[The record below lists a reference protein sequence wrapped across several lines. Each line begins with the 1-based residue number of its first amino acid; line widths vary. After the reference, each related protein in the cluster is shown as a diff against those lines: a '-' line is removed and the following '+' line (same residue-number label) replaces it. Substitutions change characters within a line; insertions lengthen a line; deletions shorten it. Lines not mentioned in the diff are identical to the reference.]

1 MVLVRGGALTPRFI
15 LAQVRR
21 EQKITL
27 GEMRATGLRRLLFI
41 AKTTSALTTSKIS
54 AEQWPDHI
62 RLSHLEPLFVCQVC
76 GHKGA
81 DVRPLFDRERMPEAN
96 RMAMARKNFG
106 RTRRKLSRVCAV
118 DGGSSVIAERSTD
131 RAQCFH
137 RRMTLSAMPP
147 PVWGKG
153 NSRSRTL
160 SAACVR

>member
-96 RMAMARKNFG
+96 RRLLRGRILDELAESYPAFARSMAE
-106 RTRRKLSRVCAV
+106 AV
-118 DGGSSVIAERSTD
+118 
-131 RAQCFH
+131 
-137 RRMTLSAMPP
+137 
-147 PVWGKG
+147 
-153 NSRSRTL
+153 
-160 SAACVR
+160 